1 MRFVAL
7 SLARGFTRDRS
18 LSFPQ
23 EVQKSLRSEIGMP
36 GENQR
41 FLCERVSATAH
52 QIHFANRLCDFLRPS
67 AENQNVT
74 LYFDEPL
81 IQIATHEVTQ

>member
-7 SLARGFTRDRS
+7 SLARGSTRDHS

-36 GENQR
+36 GENER
-41 FLCERVSATAH
+41 FLCERVNATVN
-52 QIHFANRLCDFLRPS
+52 QINFANRIYDFLLPG
-67 AENQNVT
+67 AEDQNLT

-81 IQIATHEVTQ
+81 IQIATHEVTH